1 MALIK
6 IIVINNIKKCSD
18 TFLTLITI
26 FMLFS
31 FLIILNGFKRIL
43 VISINNS
50 DGTSNINDIISVK
63 LKKFLMAM
71 SLNIKDIETI
81 ENVRIIIKIKIK

>member
-6 IIVINNIKKCSD
+6 IIVINNIKKCSEA
-18 TFLTLITI
+18 FLTLTTI

-31 FLIILNGFKRIL
+31 FLIILNEFKRIL
-43 VISINNS
+43 VVSIKS
-50 DGTSNINDIISVK
+50 RDGPSSTNDIISVK
-63 LKKFLMAM
+63 LKKVLMAL
-71 SLNIKDIETI
+71 SLNIKAIETI